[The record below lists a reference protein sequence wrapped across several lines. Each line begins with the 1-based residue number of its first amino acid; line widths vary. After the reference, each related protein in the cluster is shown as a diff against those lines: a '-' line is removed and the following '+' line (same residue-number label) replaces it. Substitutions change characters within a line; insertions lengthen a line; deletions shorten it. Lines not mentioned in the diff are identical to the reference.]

1 MKITFCKRCPLGQ
14 STLPSALSKAL
25 LEKKITAKVSDI
37 DCLSGCARPSAIS
50 VRQTGKTAY
59 LFGDLNENDLNDLV
73 YFVDLYAQ
81 SSDGNFADARPLG
94 TLREKAIARIPA

>member
-1 MKITFCKRCPLGQ
+1 M
-14 STLPSALSKAL
+14 
-25 LEKKITAKVSDI
+25 
-37 DCLSGCARPSAIS
+37 
-50 VRQTGKTAY
+50 RQTGKTAY